1 MSLAKRGS
9 ALLGVLSLAAALAAK
24 PQAPARLRFGPWHQI
39 GPFTRKG
46 GDAFEH
52 AFGPEKEVD
61 LAGGSHGLRWK
72 RRGHADGAIHNLS
85 CPDGAAV
92 YLYRVITAGEPAGI
106 AVRMGGDDG
115 IAAWLN
121 GRKVLSDK
129 QSFRRLADGE
139 RARLELRKG
148 RNHLLVKVWNRRGKC
163 RYYFSRSD
171 EAPKAAAKKRRPRPA
186 RVREPAPPLPPV
198 PEGPSLPAV
207 RRAVQDMIATFG
219 PRYAKGPEYL
229 RRLAELAK
237 AGAKDE
243 LAPLAREALLANP
256 LLDFDRL
263 LVLKRN
269 FGDAAR
275 RVMSSALGTPKLNS
289 HCNSSIPHPESGWDN
304 ELVIL
309 SDLRGAGREEVLY
322 KPPDGRIVVDPDLH
336 FDADRLLFSMISEHG
351 NWGVFEIGIDGRGL
365 RRLTP
370 DHEDVEFYDACYGPD
385 GQIYFACNAAMQGL
399 PCEGGKRPVV
409 QLYRMDLD
417 TKKVRQVTFEQD
429 SDWCPTP
436 MPDGRVL
443 YLRWEYSDTPHYFT
457 RILMTM
463 NPDGTG
469 QMEHY
474 GSNSYWPNGIFNARP
489 IPGEP
494 TRVIGVVG
502 GHHGISRSG
511 RLVIFDTAK
520 GRFESNGVVQEI
532 PRCGHRVRPI
542 IRDRLVDGVWP
553 QFLYPYP
560 LSDPSTGLGAGKY
573 HLVSMK
579 RGRDSLWG
587 LYLVDVFDNVTLIK
601 EVEGSALLEAQP
613 LRKRPRPPVIPDRVD
628 LARKDALVYLVDVH
642 AGRGLAGIPRG
653 KVRKLRLVAYHF
665 GYNYSASHN
674 FVGIESSW
682 DVKRILGTV
691 PVEKDGSAYF
701 RVPANVPIS
710 IQPLDEKGRALQLM
724 RSWMVG
730 MPGETVSCVGCHERQ
745 SDLAPVRQ
753 GVALSKP
760 PAEIAPFFGAARG
773 FSFRREVQPV
783 LDRYC
788 LACHG
793 GDNKLLPDFSDG
805 GGDGFST
812 AYRNL
817 QFYVR
822 RPGPEGDYHLTTP
835 MEYHAGTSELVQML
849 EKGHKNVRLDEEAW
863 QRLYAWIDLNAPYY
877 GTWSEHAELR
887 EYRGSDQRKRRREF
901 ARLYAGLETDP
912 EADADL
918 PRPRPKPIVP
928 RLFVPW
934 PARQIKLPG
943 WPFDAAE
950 AARRQARTADV
961 TNRTIDLGEGVTM
974 DLVLIPPGEF
984 IMGDAD
990 GDLDERPRTIVRIDR
1005 PFWMGALEVTNGQF
1019 LRFDPT
1025 HESKYI
1031 DMAGKDQSTRGFPAN
1046 GAAQPVIRVSWR
1058 EAVAFCKWLGRRT
1071 GGTVTLPTEAQ
1082 WEYACRA
1089 GTGTALSYGG
1099 VDGDFSRHAN
1109 LADASAYAARGKGK
1123 RGGLTPF
1130 PAERRFDDG
1139 QAVVC
1144 DAGGYAPNAWGLRDM
1159 HGNVAEWTR
1168 SVYRPYPYG
1177 DSDGRNAPGAAGRRV
1192 VRGGS
1197 WRDRPRR
1204 CRSAFRLAYEPYQR
1218 VVNVGFRV
1226 VMECK

>member
-1 MSLAKRGS
+1 MSRATRVF
-9 ALLGVLSLAAALAAK
+9 ALLGVLFPAALAAK
-24 PQAPARLRFGPWHQI
+24 AEESTKLRFGPWHQI
-39 GPFTRKG
+39 GPFRRKG

-61 LAGGSHGLRWK
+61 LAGGCGQLRWK
-72 RRGHADGAIHNLS
+72 RRRDADGSIHDLS

-92 YLYRVITAGEPAGI
+92 YLYRVIKAGEAASI
-106 AVRMGGDDG
+106 TVRMGGDDG
-115 IAAWLN
+115 ITAWLN
-121 GRKVLSDK
+121 GRKVLSGK
-129 QSFRRLADGE
+129 ESFRRLAGGG

-148 RNHLLVKVWNRRGKC
+148 VNHLLVKIWNLRGKC

-171 EAPKAAAKKRRPRPA
+171 EAPKAAAKKRRPRPPRA
-186 RVREPAPPLPPV
+186 RKPAPPLPPV
-198 PEGPSLPAV
+198 PEAPSLPAV
-207 RRAVQDMIATFG
+207 RRAVEDMIATFG

-229 RRLAELAK
+229 RRLADLEK
-237 AGAKDE
+237 AAAKDE
-243 LAPLAREALLANP
+243 LAGLAREALLANP
-256 LLDFDRL
+256 LLDFDKL

-269 FGDAAR
+269 FGDQAR

-309 SDLRGAGREEVLY
+309 SDLRGAGRIELLY
-322 KPPDGRIVVDPDLH
+322 KPGGGRIMVDPDLH
-336 FDADRLLFSMISEHG
+336 FDADRLMFSMISEHG
-351 NWGVFEIGIDGRGL
+351 NWGVFEIGVPGKGP

-370 DHEDVEFYDACYGPD
+370 DHEDVEFYDSCYGPD

-399 PCEGGKRPVV
+399 PCERGKRPVV

-417 TKKVRQVTFEQD
+417 TKKIRQITFEQD
-429 SDWCPTP
+429 SDWCPTM

-443 YLRWEYSDTPHYFT
+443 YLRWEYSDTPHYFS

-463 NPDGTG
+463 NPDGTS

-474 GSNSYWPNGIFNARP
+474 GSNSYWPNGVFNARP

-520 GRFESNGVVQEI
+520 GRHESNGVVQEI
-532 PRCGHRVRPI
+532 PRSGHPVRPI

-553 QFLYPYP
+553 QFIYPYP
-560 LSDPSTGLGAGKY
+560 LSAKY

-579 RGRDSLWG
+579 RAAGSLWG
-587 LYLVDVFDNVTLIK
+587 LYLVDVFDNATLIK
-601 EVEGSALLEAQP
+601 EMEGSALLEAQP
-613 LRKRPRPPVIPDRVD
+613 LRKRPRPRVIPDRVD

-653 KVRKLRLVAYHF
+653 KVEKLRLLAYHF
-665 GYNYSASHN
+665 GYNFSANHD

-682 DVKRILGTV
+682 DVKRVLGTV

-710 IQPLDEKGRALQLM
+710 IQPLDENGRALQLM

-745 SDLAPVRQ
+745 NDSPPVRQ
-753 GVALSKP
+753 GIALSKP
-760 PAEIAPFFGAARG
+760 PAEIAPFFGPARG

-783 LDRYC
+783 LDEYC

-812 AYRNL
+812 AYRSL
-817 QFYVR
+817 QLYVR

-835 MEYHAGTSELVQML
+835 MEYHAGTSELIQML
-849 EKGHKNVRLDEEAW
+849 EKGHKNVQLDEEAW
-863 QRLYAWIDLNAPYY
+863 QRLCAWIDLNAPYY

-887 EYRGSDQRKRRREF
+887 EYHGADQRKRRREF
-901 ARLYAGLETDP
+901 AKLYAGLDADP

-918 PRPRPKPIVP
+918 PRPKPSPIVP
-928 RLFVPW
+928 KLLVPW
-934 PARQIKLPG
+934 PAREIKLPG

-950 AARRQARTADV
+950 AARRQAAALRATSGQEAKAA
-961 TNRTIDLGEGVTM
+961 RKTIDLGKGVTM
-974 DLVLIPPGEF
+974 DLVLIPAGEF

-990 GDLDERPRTIVRIDR
+990 GHLDERPRTKVGIDR
-1005 PFWMGALEVTNGQF
+1005 PFWIGALEVTNAQF
-1019 LRFDPT
+1019 RLFDPA

-1031 DMAGKDQSTRGFPAN
+1031 DIAGKDQSSRGFPAN
-1046 GAAQPVIRVSWR
+1046 LPEQPVIRVSWK
-1058 EAVAFCKWLGRRT
+1058 EAMAFCRWLSRKT
-1071 GGTVTLPTEAQ
+1071 GKTVALPTEAR

-1089 GTGTALSYGG
+1089 GSDTAVSWGG
-1099 VDGDFSRHAN
+1099 LDGDFSRHAN
-1109 LADASAYAARGKGK
+1109 VADASAYASRGKGK

-1130 PAERRFDDG
+1130 PAERRFNDR
-1139 QAVVC
+1139 QPVVC
-1144 DAGGYAPNAWGLRDM
+1144 KVGGYSPNAWGLRDM
-1159 HGNVAEWTR
+1159 HGNAAEWTG
-1168 SVYRPYPYG
+1168 SVYRPYPYS
-1177 DSDGRNAPGAAGRRV
+1177 DSDGRNDPDAAGRRV

-1197 WRDRPRR
+1197 WRDRPQR
-1204 CRSAFRLAYEPYQR
+1204 CRSAFRLAYEPYQK

-1226 VMECK
+1226 VMECE